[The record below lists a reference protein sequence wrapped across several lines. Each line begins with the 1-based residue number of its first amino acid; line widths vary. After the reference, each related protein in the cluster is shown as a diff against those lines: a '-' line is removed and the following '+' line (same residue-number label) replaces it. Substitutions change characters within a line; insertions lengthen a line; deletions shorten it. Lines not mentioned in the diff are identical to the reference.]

1 MVSFPIYTPNTGKE
15 VLEAYKKAL
24 CSQRPSMIVERK
36 SKF

>member
-1 MVSFPIYTPNTGKE
+1 MVSFPVYVPNTGPE

-24 CSQRPSMIVERK
+24 HSSRPSMIVERK